1 METLNIPSLLIGVLV
16 MLAVYLTLSRVID
29 ISNISVKKSLALFSA
44 VLGILTT
51 FWLESNPSIMHD
63 YTERI
68 VLAGLGILLA
78 LLAFA
83 RKSLK

>member
-1 METLNIPSLLIGVLV
+1 METLSIPSLLIGVLV

-44 VLGILTT
+44 AIGFLTT
-51 FWLESNPSIMHD
+51 FWLEGNPSIMRD

-68 VLAGLGILLA
+68 VIAGLGVLLA